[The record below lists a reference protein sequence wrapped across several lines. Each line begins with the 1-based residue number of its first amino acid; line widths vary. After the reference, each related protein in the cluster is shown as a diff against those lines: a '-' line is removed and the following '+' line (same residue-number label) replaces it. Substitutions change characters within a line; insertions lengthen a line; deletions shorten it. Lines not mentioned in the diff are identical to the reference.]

1 MILYFSGTGSG
12 KYVAKRIADAP
23 GGEQR
28 CNHDRPAAVSL

>member
-1 MILYFSGTGSG
+1 MILYFPCTGNSD
-12 KYVAKRIADAP
+12 YAARCIADAP